1 MRVAKQKTRVVAEA
15 DLTPMIDMTF
25 QLIAFFMVLINFS
38 QVEQSEAIMLPSS
51 MLAKPPQEA
60 PDFQI
65 LLNLRATEANADAG
79 VDSENERTGRY
90 VIFAGRDYSLGLL
103 KPVLQREVA
112 DAARRKIKPAEI
124 VVIIRAHRDAPMRRV
139 QALISLCQEN
149 DVGLETFS
157 LRVKE
162 RR

>member
-1 MRVAKQKTRVVAEA
+1 MRVAKQKSAPIQEG

-38 QVEQSEAIMLPSS
+38 QVERSEEIMLPSS
-51 MLAKPPQEA
+51 MLAKPPTEP

-65 LLNLRATEANADAG
+65 LLNLRADGKVILAG
-79 VDSENERTGRY
+79 KEYEL
-90 VIFAGRDYSLGLL
+90 SLIKGTLI
-103 KPVLQREVA
+103 REVE
-112 DAARRKIKPAEI
+112 DAARRKIKPSEV

-139 QALISLCQEN
+139 QKLISICQDD

-162 RR
+162 QR

>member
-1 MRVAKQKTRVVAEA
+1 MRVAKQKSVPIQEG

-38 QVEQSEAIMLPSS
+38 QVERSEEIMLPSS
-51 MLAKPPQEA
+51 MLAKPPREP

-65 LLNLRATEANADAG
+65 LLNLRADGSVILAG
-79 VDSENERTGRY
+79 KEHKLS
-90 VIFAGRDYSLGLL
+90 SM
-103 KPVLQREVA
+103 KPVLIREVE
-112 DAARRKIKPAEI
+112 DAARRKIKPQDV
-124 VVIIRAHRDAPMRRV
+124 VVIIRAHRDTPMRRV
-139 QALISLCQEN
+139 QALISICQDN

-162 RR
+162 QR